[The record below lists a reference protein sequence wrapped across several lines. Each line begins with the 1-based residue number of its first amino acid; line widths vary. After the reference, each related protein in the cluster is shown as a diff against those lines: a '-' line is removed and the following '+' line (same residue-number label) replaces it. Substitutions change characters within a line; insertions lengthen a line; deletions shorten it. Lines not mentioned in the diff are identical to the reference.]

1 VRAYRQLALRYHP
14 DRNPTAAPEHFQQVK
29 QGACGLCM
37 TPYRR
42 STLQPPANAPFAA
55 AYEVL
60 SDPEKRRLY
69 DHYGP
74 SLRPQLGES
83 FAQLAP
89 LLLALSTGF
98 VGASAQTL
106 GWLGR
111 ASPFSAAVALE
122 LGVVGI
128 AGLYY
133 CYPMG
138 GGKEE
143 AGAPPLLL
151 PRRRPSNA
159 PRREIVGVADYAA
172 VSCFGLALGN
182 AGGWVSASVL
192 LLLRSLLFRR

>member
-1 VRAYRQLALRYHP
+1 MRAYRQLALRYHP

-29 QGACGLCM
+29 QGACRHCVP
-37 TPYRR
+37 PYHCPTAPLTYR
-42 STLQPPANAPFAA
+42 SAA
-55 AYEVL
+55 TAYEVL

-83 FAQLAP
+83 FAQLVP

-98 VGASAQTL
+98 VGAGAHTL

-111 ASPFSAAVALE
+111 ATPLSAAVALE

-133 CYPMG
+133 CYPVG

-151 PRRRPSNA
+151 PRRRPSSA